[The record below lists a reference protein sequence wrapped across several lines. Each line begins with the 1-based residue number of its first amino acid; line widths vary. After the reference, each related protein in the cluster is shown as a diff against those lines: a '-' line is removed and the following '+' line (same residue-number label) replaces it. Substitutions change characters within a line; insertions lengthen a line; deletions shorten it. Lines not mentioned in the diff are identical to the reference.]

1 MAEEVDEESPLP
13 SLDIDA
19 EEEEDEEEEN
29 LDDDS
34 ERLKDDAHQ
43 AVANFRS
50 NKYRGH
56 NLSTVSQMENIKE
69 RLNKYKENRLAR
81 LSTLQLPHRHI
92 IEMVALFLGIDQN
105 EVVEGVIDLEAHVNL
120 LNAFMSKGDKHAI
133 IFFYQDDEAPP
144 LETGRYS
151 AFVTGLKEKIEKR
164 VFVSDGLHTA
174 FKEQAVV
181 VYKVEDKDLEMRNLG
196 EQPEL
201 ILTAL

>member
-69 RLNKYKENRLAR
+69 RLVCKFIK
-81 LSTLQLPHRHI
+81 H
-92 IEMVALFLGIDQN
+92 
-105 EVVEGVIDLEAHVNL
+105 
-120 LNAFMSKGDKHAI
+120 LN
-133 IFFYQDDEAPP
+133 
-144 LETGRYS
+144 
-151 AFVTGLKEKIEKR
+151 
-164 VFVSDGLHTA
+164 
-174 FKEQAVV
+174 
-181 VYKVEDKDLEMRNLG
+181 
-196 EQPEL
+196 
-201 ILTAL
+201 